1 LRERQSGIIAKA
13 DAFHNP
19 SRGRV
24 TVAPVYAKRA
34 RGVFQMRLVHAISAS
49 LFFAL
54 AACGQAAAPTE
65 ADAQTAAATAQSGE
79 ATAAER
85 AAIITALHLRA
96 NASGQVQ
103 NACEEMVTPQFNV
116 ADVGSGPGRVIAFTI
131 GGGPNMLTCY
141 GDGALTIFM
150 RQNNGAWGEIWRGQP
165 GGAIILSTQ
174 HNNGNDI
181 ATGGPGF
188 SFPVSQWNG
197 TTYVNANRTVADSAL
212 GDAHFLPN

>member
-1 LRERQSGIIAKA
+1 MRIFKA
-13 DAFHNP
+13 
-19 SRGRV
+19 V
-24 TVAPVYAKRA
+24 
-34 RGVFQMRLVHAISAS
+34 SAS

-65 ADAQTAAATAQSGE
+65 ADAQTNAGAAAQSGE

-85 AAIITALHLRA
+85 TAILAALNMRA
-96 NASGQVQ
+96 NARGQVE
-103 NACEEMVTPQFNV
+103 NECGEMVTPQFTV
-116 ADVGSGPGRVIAFTI
+116 ADIGSGPGRVVAFTI

-141 GDGALTIFM
+141 GDGSLTIFM
-150 RQNNGAWGEIWRGQP
+150 RQNNGAWSEIWQGRP

-188 SFPVSQWNG
+188 SFPVWQWNG
-197 TTYVNANRTVADSAL
+197 ATYVNANRTVADSAL
-212 GDAHFLPN
+212 GDARFIPN